1 MHLENQLSQWDN
13 KNTEVLT
20 AIYLQQKTAPDW
32 IDALVAATQ
41 KTHSQNAASWL
52 IKHSLE
58 QSAESDLC
66 LNERHIDQLLGS
78 LPLLQHWSA
87 RLHLLQCLPYLI
99 IPPHRKRQV
108 ETFLR
113 DNLKEPN
120 KFVRAWA
127 YNGFGLLA
135 KEYPEYRQEAKRLF
149 DAAMDTEAPSVRA
162 RIRKAGKWV

>member
-1 MHLENQLSQWDN
+1 MHLEHRLSQWDN

-20 AIYLQQKTAPDW
+20 AIYLQQQADPGWT
-32 IDALVAATQ
+32 DALVAAIQ
-41 KTHSQNAASWL
+41 KEHSQNAASWL

-58 QSAESDLC
+58 QALDAE
-66 LNERHIDQLLGS
+66 NHFNPQQIDQLLES
-78 LPLLQHWSA
+78 LPLLHHWSA
-87 RLHLLQCLPYLI
+87 RLHLLQCLPYLR
-99 IPPHRKRQV
+99 IPPQRKQDV
-108 ETFLR
+108 EVFLR
-113 DNLKEPN
+113 DNLKAPN

-135 KEYPEYRQEAKRLF
+135 KDYPEYRQEAKRLF